1 MLYSHK
7 CHSHSFS
14 YLQHKLNRDVDLASS
29 PQKLWF
35 HDMRA
40 LEKQKKE
47 AWVDCVEDFWGN
59 NSGDFFTPVVFSY
72 PFAFLHFNP
81 PYITI
86 LHIHT
91 PTDCL
96 LMGLLVGL
104 TNKPHQ
110 TGPQM
115 SSSSKANPT
124 DRSLL
129 MLCGRE
135 GRPDER
141 NPSPV
146 GS

>member
-1 MLYSHK
+1 M
-7 CHSHSFS
+7 
-14 YLQHKLNRDVDLASS
+14 LNRDVDLASS

-47 AWVDCVEDFWGN
+47 AWVDC
-59 NSGDFFTPVVFSY
+59 
-72 PFAFLHFNP
+72 
-81 PYITI
+81 
-86 LHIHT
+86 
-91 PTDCL
+91 L

-124 DRSLL
+124 YRSLL

-135 GRPDER
+135 GRPDEC